1 MLIFKM
7 GLYEDVDYK
16 KVAER
21 ELKRL
26 REKREKLEKKAN
38 EKGEG

>member
-21 ELKRL
+21 ELKKS
-26 REKREKLEKKAN
+26 REKREERERKAKEKR
-38 EKGEG
+38 EG